1 MSCYN
6 LLNYFFQN
14 VQNVENISETHLKTS
29 PEGPPRLVVYLDT
42 DDNVPCIY
50 VVGVGDGT
58 TILDRLIDFR
68 CCYFAKGRILYI

>member
-29 PEGPPRLVVYLDT
+29 PEDPPRLVVYLDT
-42 DDNVPCIY
+42 DGNVQCIY
-50 VVGVGDGT
+50 VVGDGT
-58 TILDRLIDFR
+58 KIVGQTYSI
-68 CCYFAKGRILYI
+68 